1 MAKKSLFTKSSDGSI
16 FLKGS
21 GNYYR
26 QKKMQFLGSENP
38 YNQLYR
44 DQVFK
49 ILKGKP
55 QEIKRLFSL

>member
-1 MAKKSLFTKSSDGSI
+1 MEKKSLFTKSSDGSI

-26 QKKMQFLGSENP
+26 EKKKQFSSSENP
-38 YNQLYR
+38 YNQMYL
-44 DQVFK
+44 DQVSK

-55 QEIKRLFSL
+55 QEIKSMFSL